1 VSPPDEADGSIQ
13 AYQISLPLL
22 VASKASSIRPVFH
35 LIKPQETSNVQLRG
49 TLSHFVRTPNGRGLL
64 AVAADGEMAA
74 FFKEQRGK
82 VPKDELVPRAL
93 LGKALW
99 TVDETPDECAIF
111 AKGRGIVSYRKTKSG
126 SELYLQHLDP
136 SASSPSPPVPFPDF
150 GVGQGESVSMLLA
163 ASDID
168 DGYSGRSRRT
178 RRAFVIAATQG
189 GDAWLWQVDSK
200 SEVSTSSDIIDD
212 RPDISLL
219 SHYHLPVEG
228 SVDGEHKAPHM
239 IMPVDP
245 MGWHQSVIDWKVET
259 PLQDMILTVTE
270 DGVLEFW
277 TPRLGAHLSSDK
289 ADGHAPHVCVD
300 EAIGHTAAVE
310 LPWRRTSVVRTGKA
324 NVVMARCSSRK
335 KTVLSESSQI

>member
-1 VSPPDEADGSIQ
+1 
-13 AYQISLPLL
+13 
-22 VASKASSIRPVFH
+22 
-35 LIKPQETSNVQLRG
+35 
-49 TLSHFVRTPNGRGLL
+49 
-64 AVAADGEMAA
+64 
-74 FFKEQRGK
+74 
-82 VPKDELVPRAL
+82 
-93 LGKALW
+93 
-99 TVDETPDECAIF
+99 
-111 AKGRGIVSYRKTKSG
+111 
-126 SELYLQHLDP
+126 
-136 SASSPSPPVPFPDF
+136 
-150 GVGQGESVSMLLA
+150 
-163 ASDID
+163 
-168 DGYSGRSRRT
+168 
-178 RRAFVIAATQG
+178 
-189 GDAWLWQVDSK
+189 
-200 SEVSTSSDIIDD
+200 
-212 RPDISLL
+212 
-219 SHYHLPVEG
+219 VEG